1 MALPAGVAAALIT
14 AGGGVLSNV
23 ASAMFA
29 KHMAS
34 TAHQREVSDLK
45 AAGLNPLLSARG
57 QGAPSPQ
64 IEFDNPAAS
73 AMQAKIGAAQLE
85 LLKAQSQQAFSQAE
99 VNVENA
105 DTLRVMRDPNLQEA
119 SGRVRIQEL
128 DRKTREALLPS
139 VQKRAEAEIES
150 MMSSAQAAKARA
162 LLDEYAKEGAFN
174 QAEWERRIGELNPAM
189 RSLMM
194 FIQMLTQTRR

>member
-1 MALPAGVAAALIT
+1 MPLPAGVAAALIT
-14 AGGGVLSNV
+14 AGGGIVSNV
-23 ASAMFA
+23 GSALFA

-73 AMQAKIGAAQLE
+73 AMQAKLMGAQLE
-85 LLKAQSQQAFSQAE
+85 LLRNQASEADARRILTLVQARD
-99 VNVENA
+99 VEQ
-105 DTLRVMRDPNLQEA
+105 TFPFRTQEMSSRTGVSDLDA
-119 SGRVRIQEL
+119 SAR
-128 DRKTREALLPS
+128 
-139 VQKRAEAEIES
+139 RAVLHLAENRAKAEIES
-150 MMSSAQAAKARA
+150 MMSSAQAARARA
-162 LLDEYAKEGAFN
+162 VLDEFAREGAFN
-174 QAEWERRIGELNPAM
+174 QAEWESRVGELNPAM

-194 FIQMLTQTRR
+194 FIQMLNQSRR